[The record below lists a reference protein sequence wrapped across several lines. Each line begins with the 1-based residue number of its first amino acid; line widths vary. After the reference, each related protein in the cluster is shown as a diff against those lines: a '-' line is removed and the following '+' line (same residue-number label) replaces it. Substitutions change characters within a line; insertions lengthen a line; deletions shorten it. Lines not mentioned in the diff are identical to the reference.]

1 MQGPQLQVACSL
13 HDRHWQER
21 NANRA
26 QGGPSLLVHPRRFSH
41 AQNPFPLQRSNNV
54 GRMAHKLSFNGKPIP
69 PDPPMTV
76 SNTGLETYPTG
87 DWTSPVIIH
96 VVISKIVG
104 TLKTHQHKMS
114 KAFNFFMS
122 VGFSCPRR
130 AEKGHEGPFKPFN
143 PQDPQTHSPYISF
156 EKS

>member
-1 MQGPQLQVACSL
+1 MTDIGK
-13 HDRHWQER
+13 REMRTER
-21 NANRA
+21 KEVP
-26 QGGPSLLVHPRRFSH
+26 PSSCTPGVSPTPKI
-41 AQNPFPLQRSNNV
+41 PFPYKEATMLA
-54 GRMAHKLSFNGKPIP
+54 GWHMSFNGKPIP
-69 PDPPMTV
+69 SDPPMTV

-87 DWTSPVIIH
+87 DWTSSVIIH

-130 AEKGHEGPFKPFN
+130 AEKGHEGLFKTFN